1 MKENK
6 ECKGKKPR
14 TTVYEVTKN
23 EINPKGRDKGAAP
36 YSTPGINT
44 PGIEIPTQNP
54 TVPTRAW
61 TAMRSGVDI
70 EELSPEEKADLY
82 LGSDGF
88 F

>member
-1 MKENK
+1 MKQNK
-6 ECKGKKPR
+6 ESNSKKPR

-23 EINPKGRDKGAAP
+23 EINPLGRDKGVP
-36 YSTPGINT
+36 YSMPGINT

-54 TVPTRAW
+54 TVPNRAW
-61 TAMRSGVDI
+61 TAMKAGVDI